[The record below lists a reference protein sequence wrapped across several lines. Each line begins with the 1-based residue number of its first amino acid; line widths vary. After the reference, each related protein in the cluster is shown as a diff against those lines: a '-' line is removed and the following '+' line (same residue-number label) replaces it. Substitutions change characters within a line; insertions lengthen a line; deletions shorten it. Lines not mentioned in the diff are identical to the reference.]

1 MRLKIKETR
10 KKFGDTLQSL
20 AEKINYDYSN
30 LSKVERGVYTP
41 TLDLLHKI
49 ATVYNMEICDLIVHS
64 NIASKKNLDIEDME
78 LLKCYTFTLNEE
90 EISKEE
96 LVFLI
101 QTLKSMRQTIK
112 NIKRQD
118 FDENIVLLKHD

>member
-1 MRLKIKETR
+1 MRFKIKETR

-20 AEKINYDYSN
+20 AGKINYDYSN

-41 TLDLLHKI
+41 TVDLLQKI
-49 ATVYNMEICDLIVHS
+49 AAVYNIEICDLIVQS
-64 NIASKKNLDIEDME
+64 NVASKRILDIEDTG
-78 LLKCYTFTLNEE
+78 LLEYYTFFLNKE

-101 QTLKSMRQTIK
+101 HTLKIMRKTIK
-112 NIKRQD
+112 NIKG
-118 FDENIVLLKHD
+118 

>member
-1 MRLKIKETR
+1 MYLKIKETR

-20 AEKINYDYSN
+20 AKKINYDYSN

-64 NIASKKNLDIEDME
+64 NVANKKILDIENME
-78 LLKCYTFTLNEE
+78 VFQNYTLTLNNE

-101 QTLKSMRQTIK
+101 QTLKILRQTIK
-112 NIKRQD
+112 IESRNQM
-118 FDENIVLLKHD
+118 DEI

>member
-1 MRLKIKETR
+1 MRFKIKETR

-41 TLDLLHKI
+41 TVELLQKI
-49 ATVYNMEICDLIVHS
+49 ATVYNVEICDLIVRS
-64 NIASKKNLDIEDME
+64 NVASKKNLDIEDTE
-78 LLKCYTFTLNEE
+78 LFEYYTFTLNEE

-101 QTLKSMRQTIK
+101 QTLKIMRQTIK
-112 NIKRQD
+112 NIK
-118 FDENIVLLKHD
+118 K

>member
-1 MRLKIKETR
+1 MRFKIKETR

-41 TLDLLHKI
+41 TVELLQKI
-49 ATVYNMEICDLIVHS
+49 ATVYSVEICDLIVRS
-64 NIASKKNLDIEDME
+64 NVARKKNLDIEDTE
-78 LLKCYTFTLNEE
+78 LLEYYTFTLNEE

-101 QTLKSMRQTIK
+101 QTLKIMRQTIK
-112 NIKRQD
+112 NIK
-118 FDENIVLLKHD
+118 K

>member
-1 MRLKIKETR
+1 MWTQKLIGGTRMRFKIKETR

-41 TLDLLHKI
+41 TVELLQKI
-49 ATVYNMEICDLIVHS
+49 ATVYNVEICDLIVRS
-64 NIASKKNLDIEDME
+64 NVASKKNLDIEDTE
-78 LLKCYTFTLNEE
+78 LFEYYTFTLNEE

-101 QTLKSMRQTIK
+101 QTLKIMRQTIK
-112 NIKRQD
+112 NIK
-118 FDENIVLLKHD
+118 K

>member
-1 MRLKIKETR
+1 MRFKIKETR
-10 KKFGDTLQSL
+10 KRFGDTLQSL

-49 ATVYNMEICDLIVHS
+49 ATVYNMKICDLIVPS
-64 NIASKKNLDIEDME
+64 NVAGKKVLDIEDME
-78 LLKCYTFTLNEE
+78 LLQCYTFTLNEE

-101 QTLKSMRQTIK
+101 QTIKIMRQTIK
-112 NIKRQD
+112 NIKREH
-118 FDENIVLLKHD
+118 FDE

>member
-1 MRLKIKETR
+1 MRFKIKETR

-41 TLDLLHKI
+41 TVDLLQKI
-49 ATVYNMEICDLIVHS
+49 ATVYNVEICDLIVHS
-64 NIASKKNLDIEDME
+64 NVAIKKNLNIEDTE
-78 LLKCYTFTLNEE
+78 LLEYYKFTLNEE

-101 QTLKSMRQTIK
+101 QTLKIMRQTIK
-112 NIKRQD
+112 NTKR
-118 FDENIVLLKHD
+118 

>member
-20 AEKINYDYSN
+20 AKKINYDYSN

-64 NIASKKNLDIEDME
+64 NVASKKILDIEDME
-78 LLKCYTFTLNEE
+78 LLEYYTFTLNEE

-101 QTLKSMRQTIK
+101 QTLKIMRQTIK

-118 FDENIVLLKHD
+118 FDE

>member
-1 MRLKIKETR
+1 MHFKIKETR

-20 AEKINYDYSN
+20 ARKIKYDYSN
-30 LSKVERGVYTP
+30 LSKVERGVYPP

-64 NIASKKNLDIEDME
+64 NVASKKILDIEDLT
-78 LLKCYTFTLNEE
+78 LLECYRFTLNGEA
-90 EISKEE
+90 ISKEE

-101 QTLKSMRQTIK
+101 QTLKIMRQTIK
-112 NIKRQD
+112 NIQK
-118 FDENIVLLKHD
+118 

>member
-1 MRLKIKETR
+1 MRFKIKETR

-30 LSKVERGVYTP
+30 LSKIERGVYTP
-41 TLDLLHKI
+41 TVDLLQKI
-49 ATVYNMEICDLIVHS
+49 ATVYNMEIYDLIVHS
-64 NIASKKNLDIEDME
+64 NVSSKKILDIEDTE
-78 LLKCYTFTLNEE
+78 LLEYYTFTLNEE

-101 QTLKSMRQTIK
+101 QTLKIMRQTIK
-112 NIKRQD
+112 TIK
-118 FDENIVLLKHD
+118 K

>member
-1 MRLKIKETR
+1 MRFKIKETR
-10 KKFGDTLQSL
+10 KRFGDTLQSL

-64 NIASKKNLDIEDME
+64 NVASKKNLDIEDME

-96 LVFLI
+96 LAFLI
-101 QTLKSMRQTIK
+101 QTLKIMRQTIK
-112 NIKRQD
+112 NIKRKD
-118 FDENIVLLKHD
+118 FDE

>member
-1 MRLKIKETR
+1 MRFKIKETR

-41 TLDLLHKI
+41 TVDLLQKI
-49 ATVYNMEICDLIVHS
+49 ATVYNVEICDLIIHS
-64 NIASKKNLDIEDME
+64 NVAIKKNLNIEDTE
-78 LLKCYTFTLNEE
+78 LLEYYNFTLNEE

-101 QTLKSMRQTIK
+101 QTLKIMRQTIK
-112 NIKRQD
+112 NIKR
-118 FDENIVLLKHD
+118 